1 MKNQTNKNDMTK
13 ISFQDIQKAHEV
25 IKQIIPP
32 SPLIFAEKLSQLYEC
47 EIYLKLENFHTTGS
61 FKERGV
67 VNKLSTLTTEQR
79 KNGIIAMS
87 AGNHAQALSYHA
99 SQMQI
104 PATVVMPETAP
115 FVKIQNTEKY
125 GATVILKGQN
135 LDESIKFTY
144 DLAQE
149 KGYTLIH
156 PFDDEHVIAGQGTT
170 GLEIFDRQKS
180 FDQIIVPIGGG
191 GLISGISTATKE
203 LCPSCEII
211 GVESKLFPSTS
222 QTLAGKEPKCGGL
235 SLADGISVKAPGK
248 ITLPIIKENV
258 KEIILVDEFKIE
270 QAILALS
277 LEQKTVAE
285 GAGAASLAAVMTKPN
300 QFKGKKICLIVCGG
314 NIDRR
319 VLSSIYLRGMV
330 REGRMTRLTI
340 KISDTYGQLARISDI
355 VSKERANII
364 EVFHNRLLEEMTAR
378 EATLDMVIE
387 TKNRNHIEII
397 LEKLENAGFPTEI
410 RDTIS

>member
-1 MKNQTNKNDMTK
+1 MTE
-13 ISFQDIQKAHEV
+13 ITFQDIQKAHEV
-25 IKQIIPP
+25 IKQTIPP
-32 SPLIFAEKLSQLYEC
+32 SPLVFAEKLSQLYAC

-67 VNKLSTLTTEQR
+67 LNKLSKLSKEQR
-79 KNGIIAMS
+79 KNGVIAMS

-104 PATVVMPETAP
+104 PATLVMPETAP
-115 FVKIQNTEKY
+115 FVKIRNTEKY
-125 GATVILKGQN
+125 GAKVILKGEN

-144 DLAQE
+144 DLAQK

-156 PFDDEHVIAGQGTT
+156 PFDDEYVIAGQGTI
-170 GLEIFDRQKS
+170 GIEIFDCQKS

-191 GLISGISTATKE
+191 GLISGISTAAKE
-203 LCPSCEII
+203 LCPDCEII
-211 GVESKLFPSTS
+211 GVESKLFPSTL
-222 QTLAGKEPKCGGL
+222 QTLKGEAPECGGL
-235 SLADGISVKAPGK
+235 SLADGISVKAPGHL
-248 ITLPIIKENV
+248 TLPIIKKNV

-277 LEQKTVAE
+277 IDQKTIAE
-285 GAGAASLAAVMTKPN
+285 GAGAASLAAVMEKPD
-300 QFKGKKICLIVCGG
+300 QFKGKKICLIICGG

-319 VLSSIYLRGMV
+319 ILSSIYLRGMV

-340 KISDTYGQLARISDI
+340 KISDTYGQLAKISDI
-355 VSKERANII
+355 ISKERANII
-364 EVFHNRLLEEMTAR
+364 EVYHNRLLEEMTAR

-387 TKNRNHIEII
+387 TKNRDHIKVI
-397 LEKLENAGFPTEI
+397 LEKLGKAGFPTEI